1 MGDAGGMAQH
11 RCTECRKWFTPAA
24 TAREHQRVCGDR
36 CRQLRRNRLARRR
49 RGGEVEEWRSDERE
63 RQRRCRKAEKEVPCH
78 EPASD
83 GKHSELLEKLQQ
95 IVDKAVDLSRATFRR
110 EARQILRKC
119 GAWGGS
125 GLDGAGPCHEL
136 ASERKVAESGGLSGV
151 SLDNVTGQH
160 GL

>member
-1 MGDAGGMAQH
+1 MAQH
-11 RCTECRKWFTPAA
+11 RCTECRKWFTAAA
-24 TAREHQRVCGDR
+24 TAREHQRVCGPE

-49 RGGEVEEWRSDERE
+49 RGEDVEGWRVDERE
-63 RQRRCRKAEKEVPCH
+63 RQRRRRGAAKEGPCH

-83 GKHSELLEKLQQ
+83 GKHAELLEKLQQ

-125 GLDGAGPCHEL
+125 ELDGAGPCHEL
-136 ASERKVAESGGLSGV
+136 ASKRKVTESGGLSGV
-151 SLDNVTGQH
+151 SLDNVTSQH